1 VFKVIFFSLG
11 FAEKKKQW
19 RIQEE
24 RHLRFRPMRAMPTT
38 ILPSLLPSL
47 LPKRSGRKSSLSLSL
62 RNALVRGPDPDPEL
76 VRAPD
81 LKNRKSLKAL
91 KTGVLPPL
99 RRRRKIP
106 HRKMKMKLSLAKTY
120 SGNGSAGLTLSSAKA
135 PALALTL
142 SIPKPS
148 APSFAPPEKVQS
160 FAEGS
165 SAERMQ
171 TPLA

>member
-1 VFKVIFFSLG
+1 MT
-11 FAEKKKQW
+11 AMTT
-19 RIQEE
+19 
-24 RHLRFRPMRAMPTT
+24 RPTR
-38 ILPSLLPSL
+38 ILPSLLPKS
-47 LPKRSGRKSSLSLSL
+47 SGRKSSRRLSLSL
-62 RNALVRGPDPDPEL
+62 RNALVRGPDPDPDPEL

-91 KTGVLPPL
+91 KTGVLLPPQ

-106 HRKMKMKLSLAKTY
+106 LRKMKKKLSLAKTY
-120 SGNGSAGLTLSSAKA
+120 SGSGLTSLTLSSAKA

-148 APSFAPPEKVQS
+148 APSFAPPEPVQS
-160 FAEGS
+160 FAERS

>member
-1 VFKVIFFSLG
+1 
-11 FAEKKKQW
+11 
-19 RIQEE
+19 
-24 RHLRFRPMRAMPTT
+24 MRAMPTR
-38 ILPSLLPSL
+38 IFPSL
-47 LPKRSGRKSSLSLSL
+47 LPKSRKSGGRKSSRRLSHSLSL

-81 LKNRKSLKAL
+81 LKNRKSRKAL

-106 HRKMKMKLSLAKTY
+106 LRKMKKKLSLAKTY
-120 SGNGSAGLTLSSAKA
+120 SGNGSPSLTLSSAKA

-142 SIPKPS
+142 CIPKPS
-148 APSFAPPEKVQS
+148 AASFAPPEKVQS
-160 FAEGS
+160 FAERS